1 MTPRETDL
9 VTESFALL
17 GGMQAE
23 AGRCFHDRLFGIA
36 PELRPMFP
44 ADPGEQAQVLME
56 TLGRIVASLGDAE
69 GLLPVI
75 SRLASRHVS
84 YGVAPHHHAIIGT
97 ALLASLDDCLGDA
110 FTAETAA
117 AWDAAY
123 GALSQAMIDAAYPE
137 LVIAELSAAE

>member
-56 TLGRIVASLGDAE
+56 TLGRIVASLPMETAGALDVALPAPRAATLYARVAGAPVHVLLALAVL
-69 GLLPVI
+69 GLLAV
-75 SRLASRHVS
+75 RRR
-84 YGVAPHHHAIIGT
+84 GG
-97 ALLASLDDCLGDA
+97 
-110 FTAETAA
+110 
-117 AWDAAY
+117 
-123 GALSQAMIDAAYPE
+123 
-137 LVIAELSAAE
+137 

>member
-1 MTPRETDL
+1 MTPHQTDL
-9 VTESFALL
+9 ITESFARL
-17 GGMQAE
+17 GGIQAE
-23 AGRCFHDRLFGIA
+23 AGQCFYGRLFEIA

-44 ADPGEQAQVLME
+44 ADLGDQGRVLME
-56 TLGRIVASLGDAE
+56 TLGRIVACLGDAE

-84 YGVAPHHHAIIGT
+84 YGVAPHHYAIVGT
-97 ALLASLDDCLGDA
+97 ALLASLRDCLGEA
-110 FTAETAA
+110 FTEETEA
-117 AWDAAY
+117 AWAAAY